1 MTSKRRKST
10 LKPALDTDTAFSQR
24 LMHWFDRARRDLPW
38 RRTRDPWAIWVSEV
52 MLQQTRVEAV
62 RAAFE
67 RFVARYPTPESFAN
81 ASDDALMLAWKG
93 LGYYRRARL
102 LRDGARVVVRDHR
115 GAVPQDA
122 DKLAELP
129 GVGAYTRAAVASI
142 AFDLRIA
149 AVDGNVERVLARHL
163 ALRDDVDAAVGK
175 RAIRAAAD
183 ERLDHDR
190 PGDHNQAMMEL
201 GATVCTPQSPR
212 CDQCPLAADCRGLA
226 QGIVM
231 TLPRKKPPRA
241 PTLVKARVAVVR
253 QAGGVLALRIP
264 DGEPNAGQWEL
275 PGPGALV
282 SVEENEFSART
293 RSRCRAGI
301 EVGPVLA
308 EVRHAITHHKITVVA
323 HAGAL
328 RSRNAGSLRAQEPTD
343 PDVPWTTISR
353 KVFAAM
359 HESESD

>member
-1 MTSKRRKST
+1 MTARRGTKAAAANRGGDAS
-10 LKPALDTDTAFSQR
+10 FSQR
-24 LMHWFDRARRDLPW
+24 LLRWFDRAKRDLPW

-62 RAAFE
+62 RTAFE
-67 RFVARYPTPESFAN
+67 RFVASYPTPKSFAE

-102 LRDGARVVVRDHR
+102 LREGAKAVVREHGGKVPADA
-115 GAVPQDA
+115 GALLD
-122 DKLAELP
+122 LP
-129 GVGAYTRAAVASI
+129 GVGDYTRAAVASI
-142 AFDLRIA
+142 AFEIPVA

-163 ALRDDVDAAVGK
+163 ALRDDVGAATGR

-183 ERLDHDR
+183 ERLDRDR

-201 GATVCTPQSPR
+201 GATVCVPQTPR
-212 CDQCPLAADCRGLA
+212 CGECPVAADCRGRA
-226 QGIVM
+226 EDIAHA
-231 TLPRKKPPRA
+231 LPKKKPPRA
-241 PTLVKARVAVVR
+241 PTLVDARVAVVR
-253 QAGGVLALRIP
+253 GKGGVLAFRIP

-282 SVEENEFSART
+282 SVEEREFSSRT
-293 RSRCRAGI
+293 KSRCGVAI
-301 EVGPVLA
+301 DLGPRLA
-308 EVRHAITHHKITVVA
+308 AVKHAITHHRITVIA

-328 RSRNAGSLRAQEPTD
+328 RSRDTGELRAQEPSD

-359 HESESD
+359 RESDGG